1 MKKLLG
7 TLVAMGAM
15 VLMAVG
21 VQAAT
26 YSAGV
31 AIPEAGIAEI
41 PVMVTP
47 DEGQTES
54 VNGYVMTLTYDS
66 TKVTPVVAGQDVTG
80 ADCYAEAGESFA
92 NGVLVSDVVKTEG
105 NNVTLAVAW
114 AGADAVSVD
123 AQTELANVDFKVA
136 DTATG
141 DVPITVAVAALTNDG
156 NSEADIGTITVGNGE
171 ITIEAEEILYGDV
184 DGDGFVTADDASL
197 IAQHALNLITL
208 NNEYLVNANVDN
220 DSVITADDASL
231 VAQRALNLISQFPIE
246 SK

>member
-1 MKKLLG
+1 MKKLFG
-7 TLVAMGAM
+7 ALVAMGAM

-31 AIPEAGIAEI
+31 ASPEAGIAEI
-41 PVMVTP
+41 PVLVTP

-114 AGADAVSVD
+114 AAADAVNVD

-136 DTATG
+136 ETATG
-141 DVPITVAVAALTNDG
+141 DVPITVAVTALTNDG
-156 NSEADIGTITVGNGE
+156 NELSDTFEVGNGE
-171 ITIEAEEILYGDV
+171 ITIDAEDFRRGDAN
-184 DGDGFVTADDASL
+184 GDGNVTSDDASL
-197 IAQHALNLITL
+197 ILRS
-208 NNEYLVNANVDN
+208 LVGLG
-220 DSVITADDASL
+220 VIT
-231 VAQRALNLISQFPIE
+231 N
-246 SK
+246 

>member
-1 MKKLLG
+1 MKKLFG
-7 TLVAMGAM
+7 ALVAMGAM

-31 AIPEAGIAEI
+31 ASPEAGIAEI
-41 PVMVTP
+41 PVLVTP

-114 AGADAVSVD
+114 AAADAVNVD

-136 DTATG
+136 ETATG
-141 DVPITVAVAALTNDG
+141 DVPITVAVTALTNDG
-156 NSEADIGTITVGNGE
+156 NELSDTFEVGNGE
-171 ITIEAEEILYGDV
+171 ITIDAEDFRRGDAN
-184 DGDGFVTADDASL
+184 GDGNVTSDDASL
-197 IAQHALNLITL
+197 ILRS
-208 NNEYLVNANVDN
+208 LVNLGTIDSTNELRADANN
-220 DSVITADDASL
+220 DGDITSDDASL
-231 VAQRALNLISQFPIE
+231 ILRSLVNLGVITN
-246 SK
+246 

>member
-1 MKKLLG
+1 MKKLFG
-7 TLVAMGAM
+7 ALVAMGAM

-31 AIPEAGIAEI
+31 ANPEAGIAEI

-114 AGADAVSVD
+114 AAADAVNVD

-136 DTATG
+136 ETATG
-141 DVPITVAVAALTNDG
+141 DVPITVAVTALTNDG
-156 NSEADIGTITVGNGE
+156 NELSDTFEVGNGE
-171 ITIEAEEILYGDV
+171 ITIDAEDFRRGDAN
-184 DGDGFVTADDASL
+184 GDGNVTSDDASL
-197 IAQHALNLITL
+197 ILRS
-208 NNEYLVNANVDN
+208 LVNLGTIDSTNELRADANNDVD
-220 DSVITADDASL
+220 I
-231 VAQRALNLISQFPIE
+231 R
-246 SK
+246 

>member
-1 MKKLLG
+1 MKKLFG
-7 TLVAMGAM
+7 ALVAMGAM

-31 AIPEAGIAEI
+31 ANPEAGIAEI

-114 AGADAVSVD
+114 ASADAVNVD
-123 AQTELANVDFKVA
+123 AQAELANVDFKVA
-136 DTATG
+136 ETATG

-156 NSEADIGTITVGNGE
+156 NSEADVDTITVGNGE
-171 ITIEAEEILYGDV
+171 ITIDAEDFLRGDAN
-184 DGDGFVTADDASL
+184 GDGVVDIRDAARVSQYLLNMATIENENLGKADANADNAVDIRDA
-197 IAQHALNLITL
+197 A
-208 NNEYLVNANVDN
+208 
-220 DSVITADDASL
+220 
-231 VAQRALNLISQFPIE
+231 RISQYLLNMAEIPE
-246 SK
+246 

>member
-1 MKKLLG
+1 MKKLFG
-7 TLVAMGAM
+7 ALVAMGAM

-31 AIPEAGIAEI
+31 ASPEAEIAEI

-114 AGADAVSVD
+114 AAADAVNVD

-136 DTATG
+136 ETATG
-141 DVPITVAVAALTNDG
+141 DVPITVAVTALTNDG
-156 NSEADIGTITVGNGE
+156 NSEADIDTITVGNGE
-171 ITIEAEEILYGDV
+171 INIDAEDFLRGDAN
-184 DGDGFVTADDASL
+184 GDGVVDATDATLIIQSL
-197 IAQHALNLITL
+197 IGRSEIKSENL
-208 NNEYLVNANVDN
+208 EKANANASTDG
-220 DSVITADDASL
+220 VIDATDATLIIQSL
-231 VAQRALNLISQFPIE
+231 IGKATIPQ
-246 SK
+246 

>member
-1 MKKLLG
+1 MKKLFG
-7 TLVAMGAM
+7 ALVAMGAM

-31 AIPEAGIAEI
+31 ASPEAGIAEI

-114 AGADAVSVD
+114 ASADAVSVD
-123 AQTELANVDFKVA
+123 AQAELANVDFKVA
-136 DTATG
+136 ETATG

-156 NSEADIGTITVGNGE
+156 NSEADIDTITVGNGE
-171 ITIEAEEILYGDV
+171 ITIDAEDFLRGDAN
-184 DGDGFVTADDASL
+184 GDGVVDATDATLIIQSL
-197 IAQHALNLITL
+197 IGRSEIKSENL
-208 NNEYLVNANVDN
+208 EKANANASTDG
-220 DSVITADDASL
+220 VIDATDATLIIQSL
-231 VAQRALNLISQFPIE
+231 IGKATIPQ
-246 SK
+246 

>member
-1 MKKLLG
+1 MKKLFG
-7 TLVAMGAM
+7 ALVAMGAM

-31 AIPEAGIAEI
+31 ASPEAGIAEI

-114 AGADAVSVD
+114 AAADAVNVD

-136 DTATG
+136 ETATG
-141 DVPITVAVAALTNDG
+141 DVPITVAVTALTNDG
-156 NSEADIGTITVGNGE
+156 NELSDTFEVGNGE
-171 ITIEAEEILYGDV
+171 ITIDAEDFRRGDAN
-184 DGDGFVTADDASL
+184 GDGNVTSDDASL
-197 IAQHALNLITL
+197 ILRS
-208 NNEYLVNANVDN
+208 LVNLGTIDSTNELRADANN
-220 DSVITADDASL
+220 DGDITSDDASL
-231 VAQRALNLISQFPIE
+231 ILRSLVGLGVITN
-246 SK
+246 

>member
-1 MKKLLG
+1 MKKLFG
-7 TLVAMGAM
+7 ALVAVGVMA
-15 VLMAVG
+15 LMAVG

-31 AIPEAGIAEI
+31 ASPEAEIAEI

-66 TKVTPVVAGQDVTG
+66 TKVTPVVAGQDVSGT
-80 ADCYAEAGESFA
+80 DCYAEAGESFA

-114 AGADAVSVD
+114 AGADAVNVD

-156 NSEADIGTITVGNGE
+156 NSEADIDTITVGNGE
-171 ITIEAEEILYGDV
+171 ITIDAEDFLRGDAN
-184 DGDGFVTADDASL
+184 GDG
-197 IAQHALNLITL
+197 
-208 NNEYLVNANVDN
+208 NVD
-220 DSVITADDASL
+220 STDAALILQSL
-231 VAQRALNLISQFPIE
+231 VDLNVIEEENRLKADANADSGIDSTDAALILQSLVGLNTIPQ
-246 SK
+246 

>member
-1 MKKLLG
+1 MKKLFG
-7 TLVAMGAM
+7 ALVAMGAM

-31 AIPEAGIAEI
+31 ASPEAGIAEI

-54 VNGYVMTLTYDS
+54 VNGYVMTLTYDP

-92 NGVLVSDVVKTEG
+92 NGVWVSDVVKTEG

-114 AGADAVSVD
+114 AGADAVNVG
-123 AQTELANVDFKVA
+123 AQAELANVDFKVA
-136 DTATG
+136 ETATG
-141 DVPITVAVAALTNDG
+141 DVPITVAVTALTNDG
-156 NSEADIGTITVGNGE
+156 NSEADIDTITVGNGE
-171 ITIEAEEILYGDV
+171 ITIDAEDILYGDADGNGRVTGTDASLVAQHVANIITLDSKYLTQADV
-184 DGDGFVTADDASL
+184 DGNGRVTGTDASL
-197 IAQHALNLITL
+197 IAQ
-208 NNEYLVNANVDN
+208 YVANIID
-220 DSVITADDASL
+220 T
-231 VAQRALNLISQFPIE
+231 FPVE
-246 SK
+246 Q

>member
-1 MKKLLG
+1 MLPW
-7 TLVAMGAM
+7 
-15 VLMAVG
+15 VLWFLWQL

-31 AIPEAGIAEI
+31 ANPEAGIAEI

-114 AGADAVSVD
+114 AAADAVNVD

-136 DTATG
+136 ETATG
-141 DVPITVAVAALTNDG
+141 DVPITVAVTALTNDG
-156 NSEADIGTITVGNGE
+156 NELSDTFEVGNGE
-171 ITIEAEEILYGDV
+171 ITIDAEDFRRGDAN
-184 DGDGFVTADDASL
+184 GDGNVTSDDASL
-197 IAQHALNLITL
+197 ILRS
-208 NNEYLVNANVDN
+208 LVNLGTIDSTNELRADANN
-220 DSVITADDASL
+220 DGDITSDDASL
-231 VAQRALNLISQFPIE
+231 ILRSLVGLGVITN
-246 SK
+246 

>member
-1 MKKLLG
+1 MKKLFG
-7 TLVAMGAM
+7 ALVAMGAM

-31 AIPEAGIAEI
+31 ASPEAGIAEI
-41 PVMVTP
+41 PVLVTP

-114 AGADAVSVD
+114 AAADAVNVD

-136 DTATG
+136 ETATG
-141 DVPITVAVAALTNDG
+141 DVPITVAVTALTNDG
-156 NSEADIGTITVGNGE
+156 NELSDTFEVGNGE
-171 ITIEAEEILYGDV
+171 ITIDAEDFRRGDAN
-184 DGDGFVTADDASL
+184 GDGNVTSDDASL
-197 IAQHALNLITL
+197 ILRS
-208 NNEYLVNANVDN
+208 LVNLGTIDSTNELRADANN
-220 DSVITADDASL
+220 DGDITSDDASL
-231 VAQRALNLISQFPIE
+231 ILRSLVGLGVITN
-246 SK
+246 

>member
-1 MKKLLG
+1 MKKLFG
-7 TLVAMGAM
+7 ALVAMGAM

-31 AIPEAGIAEI
+31 ASPGAGIAEI

-47 DEGQTES
+47 EEGQTES

-114 AGADAVSVD
+114 ASADAVNVD
-123 AQTELANVDFKVA
+123 AQAELANVDFKVA
-136 DTATG
+136 ETATG
-141 DVPITVAVAALTNDG
+141 DVPITVAVTALTNDG
-156 NSEADIGTITVGNGE
+156 NSEADIDTITVGNGE
-171 ITIEAEEILYGDV
+171 ITIDAEDFLRGDANGDGVV
-184 DGDGFVTADDASL
+184 DGRDSALIEQSLVSLGSILDENKLRAD
-197 IAQHALNLITL
+197 
-208 NNEYLVNANVDN
+208 ANN
-220 DSVITADDASL
+220 DSTIDARDAALIVQSL
-231 VAQRALNLISQFPIE
+231 VGLATIPD
-246 SK
+246 

>member
-1 MKKLLG
+1 MKKLFG
-7 TLVAMGAM
+7 ALVAMGAM

-31 AIPEAGIAEI
+31 ASPEAGIAEI
-41 PVMVTP
+41 PVLVTP

-66 TKVTPVVAGQDVTG
+66 TKVTPVVAGQDVSGT
-80 ADCYAEAGESFA
+80 DCYAEAGESFA

-156 NSEADIGTITVGNGE
+156 NSEADIDTITVGNGE
-171 ITIEAEEILYGDV
+171 ITIDAEDFLRGDAN
-184 DGDGFVTADDASL
+184 GDGVVDATDATLIIQSL
-197 IAQHALNLITL
+197 IGRSEIKSENL
-208 NNEYLVNANVDN
+208 EKANANASTDG
-220 DSVITADDASL
+220 VIDATDATLIIQSL
-231 VAQRALNLISQFPIE
+231 IGKATIPQ
-246 SK
+246 

>member
-7 TLVAMGAM
+7 TLVAVGAM
-15 VLMAVG
+15 ALMAVG

-31 AIPEAGIAEI
+31 ASPEAGIAEI
-41 PVMVTP
+41 PVLVTP

-114 AGADAVSVD
+114 ASADAVNVD
-123 AQTELANVDFKVA
+123 AQAELANVDFKVA
-136 DTATG
+136 ETATG
-141 DVPITVAVAALTNDG
+141 DVPITVAVTALTNDG
-156 NSEADIGTITVGNGE
+156 NSEADIDTITVGNGE
-171 ITIEAEEILYGDV
+171 ITIDAEDFLRGDANGDGVV
-184 DGDGFVTADDASL
+184 DGRDSALIEQSLVSLGSILDENKLRAD
-197 IAQHALNLITL
+197 
-208 NNEYLVNANVDN
+208 ANN
-220 DSVITADDASL
+220 DSTIDARDAALIVQSL
-231 VAQRALNLISQFPIE
+231 VGLATIPD
-246 SK
+246 